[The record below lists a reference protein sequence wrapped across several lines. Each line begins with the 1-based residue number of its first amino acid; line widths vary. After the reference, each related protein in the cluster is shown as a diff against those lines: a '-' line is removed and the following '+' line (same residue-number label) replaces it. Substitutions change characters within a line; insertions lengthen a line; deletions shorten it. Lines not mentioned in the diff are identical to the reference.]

1 MKRISLVLI
10 VALIGTAG
18 VTFSAKPV
26 SYPAKV
32 WSAVQIYDVVTLSRD
47 LDAHTRQLVGVKCYF
62 RGKDIHH
69 MKPNWY
75 ESSIWQPIPGQ
86 SGKFA
91 HVSVMVAKPD
101 LDAFKSIPTNTG
113 SAEITLYGRVEY
125 DIAANFRFVRLVGRN
140 VSTDAAGNA
149 TVTW

>member
-1 MKRISLVLI
+1 M
-10 VALIGTAG
+10 
-18 VTFSAKPV
+18 
-26 SYPAKV
+26 
-32 WSAVQIYDVVTLSRD
+32 
-47 LDAHTRQLVGVKCYF
+47 

-75 ESSIWQPIPGQ
+75 ESSIWQPLPGQ

-101 LDAFKSIPTNTG
+101 LNVFKAIPTDTSG
-113 SAEITLYGRVEY
+113 AEITLYGRVEY
-125 DIAANFRFVRLVGRN
+125 DVHSNFRFVRLVGRN
-140 VSTDAAGNA
+140 VTTDAAGNA